1 MVVLFQTVLM
11 RLALCGLAASLV
23 LLALQSRI
31 ARDTFARVL
40 SAWRSLTA
48 FGRVAVCSFLLI
60 GILIGGDKT
69 NNVPPN
75 MNSPLPQ
82 MQMQQGGVFLTG
94 FTGLTGLSG
103 ALLHTPSSLNPVNLV
118 NPVQNSFAERKAANW
133 NVRGAWK
140 DSFWL
145 DFEDGWVFPCGTNH
159 LSGVEVVSCGQIWP
173 TPFDTNAVASA
184 GAPFEI
190 VRGLT
195 TFGYEFTP
203 TNSYRFVWDAAA
215 INRDTNNLVSAALE
229 LFRNGDVSVTTNGV
243 AALLP
248 RELPFPHDGF
258 GQDAEWVMANFTNA
272 AEILSVG
279 YPQWVYAQVGE
290 GLTNGLYKL
299 SVTVADDPPETTF
312 LMVGDLHVAVT
323 NAGEYVFLLGKCID
337 YPLAVFPETATN
349 FTYAAVDD
357 IPSVRS
363 LPMRGMHNGLN
374 DGRWT
379 RDEGRLVLVIPVC
392 PLVPFSESAHIVWT
406 PTLSVSP
413 ENWQPSE
420 LNDSETFTA
429 VLSDVPWLVS
439 SAFSWSTSDPSIVS
453 ISTPSARSTQMTAHY
468 PAAGAQQVSLSLE
481 ADVGDCTLHSYYV
494 NDPESQGVGLGV
506 SLAIS
511 LPEVVF
517 VNDDDDNDDGTP
529 DCVATFPDDDDIV
542 SGSILFS
549 SPMPTNGTIVVEGIY
564 GYDGGFAELPLVY
577 ANSNCTDAITSG
589 RTFAVSGVSSLSLPI
604 YLNPATVSTSVPGVQ
619 VKVRW
624 HPESGP
630 DLTASAFLTIVSPVA
645 EPVCNA
651 TTNVVENGVEHS
663 YAVNPCGV
671 AVGREGYFR
680 VEVAP
685 DGLPDSE
692 IVWEKSAGLDFVG
705 SCTGRCVTVRG
716 VSAGYE
722 TLSVL
727 IGGRTDNAPTFQVR
741 VVEPATVNL
750 RAWIIGNGNNKYSR
764 TVDQVRQMVK
774 DANDI
779 YAQVGVTLNL
789 VEPIVVTNIPDAYD
803 AFYAT
808 QTNDTSKWAY
818 SQIVDIATNTC
829 GLECY
834 FINGFVDR
842 QKTLA
847 VNGPRGAVVTRIAD
861 FKDFAHEIGHEF
873 GMCDIYVDSRKAE
886 NPDMPLIVLPSGE
899 PVNYSHVQGDW
910 NGGCEGRGPGGVRY
924 YAANTKMVN
933 ILSRMLMKGTRGPS
947 DDPVDITAGDIYGVY
962 YTNDVSNAE
971 IWSKGNA
978 PVMFP
983 FGYRNISH
991 K

>member
-1 MVVLFQTVLM
+1 MAALFQTILM
-11 RLALCGLAASLV
+11 RLALCGLAASLALM
-23 LLALQSRI
+23 LLRSRI
-31 ARDTFARVL
+31 ARDTFARLL
-40 SAWRSLTA
+40 SIWRSLTA

-82 MQMQQGGVFLTG
+82 MQQGGVFLTG
-94 FTGLTGLSG
+94 FTGLTGFVG
-103 ALLHTPSSLNPVNLV
+103 AGNLVNLV
-118 NPVQNSFAERKAANW
+118 NPVQTTPAQNSFAERKATSW

-145 DFEDGWVFPCGTNH
+145 PFEDGWVFPWGTNH
-159 LSGVEVVSCGQIWP
+159 LSGVEVISCGQVWA
-173 TPFDTNAVASA
+173 TPFDTNAIASV

-195 TFGYEFTP
+195 SFAYELTP
-203 TNSYRFVWDAAA
+203 SNSYRFVWTDAA
-215 INRDTNNLVSAALE
+215 INRDTNNLVAAALE

-243 AALLP
+243 AAHLP
-248 RELPFPHDGF
+248 RILPFPHNGF
-258 GQDAEWVMANFTNA
+258 GQDAEWVTANFTNA

-279 YPQWVYAQVGE
+279 YPQWVDAQVGE

-357 IPSVRS
+357 IPSVRL

-379 RDEGRLVLVIPVC
+379 RDEGRLVLVIPVY

-549 SPMPTNGTIVVEGIY
+549 SPMPTNGTIVVDGIY

-577 ANSNCTDAITSG
+577 ANANCTDAITSG

-685 DGLPDSE
+685 DGFPDSE

-722 TLSVL
+722 TLSVQ

-741 VVEPATVNL
+741 VVETATVNL
-750 RAWIIGNGNNKYSR
+750 RAWIIEGLFGEKTCTPEYIR
-764 TVDQVRQMVK
+764 KMVE
-774 DANDI
+774 DVNDI

-789 VEPIVVTNIPDAYD
+789 IEPIVVTNIPDAYN
-803 AFYAT
+803 ALRKAT
-808 QTNDTSKWAY
+808 TNATSMWTY
-818 SQIVDIATNTC
+818 RNIVDINSGTG

-834 FINGFVDR
+834 FINRFVDSG
-842 QKTLA
+842 KTLA
-847 VNGPRGAVVTRIAD
+847 VNGPRGAVITRNAD
-861 FKDFAHEIGHEF
+861 FKDLAHEIGHAF
-873 GMCDIYVDSRKAE
+873 GMDDIYTKSEDGSAPSFVLQQNDAAAYSRMQ
-886 NPDMPLIVLPSGE
+886 N
-899 PVNYSHVQGDW
+899 DW
-910 NGGCEGRGPGGVRY
+910 NGGCRGHGLCGVRY
-924 YAANTKMVN
+924 YAPQTSMSS
-933 ILSRMLMKGTRGPS
+933 IISRLLMNGERGDA
-947 DDPVDITAGDIYGVY
+947 DDPVDITNGDIYGVY
-962 YTNDVSNAE
+962 YTNGANQTKVWHKD
-971 IWSKGNA
+971 NA
-978 PVMFP
+978 PIAFSW
-983 FGYRNISH
+983 GYRNPTH
-991 K
+991 Q

>member
-1 MVVLFQTVLM
+1 MRDMFQTVLL
-11 RLALCGLAASLV
+11 RLVLCGLAASIALLV
-23 LLALQSRI
+23 LRSRLV
-31 ARDTFARVL
+31 RDAFARLMSV
-40 SAWRSLTA
+40 WRSLTA

-82 MQMQQGGVFLTG
+82 IMQGNIIQGGAASCRAGMAELEAPPPWGAPHLLGT
-94 FTGLTGLSG
+94 LPNSG
-103 ALLHTPSSLNPVNLV
+103 
-118 NPVQNSFAERKAANW
+118 FAEWKSSTW
-133 NVRGAWK
+133 NVCGAWK
-140 DSFWL
+140 DSFL
-145 DFEDGWVFPCGTNH
+145 LPFEEDWVFPHGSNH
-159 LSGVEVVSCGQIWP
+159 LSGVEVVSQGMVWP
-173 TPFDTNAVASA
+173 TPFDKKAITSIGV
-184 GAPFEI
+184 PVEI
-190 VRGLT
+190 VRGLS
-195 TFGYEFTP
+195 TFGYEFT
-203 TNSYRFVWDAAA
+203 TSNSYRFVWTDAA
-215 INRDTNNLVSAALE
+215 INRDTNNLVTAVLE
-229 LFRNGDVSVTTNGV
+229 LFRNGDVTVTTNG
-243 AALLP
+243 AAAYLP
-248 RELPFPHDGF
+248 RVLPFDHNGF
-258 GQDAEWVMANFTNA
+258 GQDAEWVTANFTNA

-279 YPQWVYAQVGE
+279 YPQWVDAQVGT

-299 SVTVADDPPETTF
+299 TVAVPDDPPETTQIS
-312 LMVGDLHVAVT
+312 VGNLSVAVT
-323 NAGEYVFLLGKCID
+323 NAGEYVFLLKKCFDHPIS
-337 YPLAVFPETATN
+337 VFPATATN
-349 FTYAAVDD
+349 FMYSAVDNIAPRPLMFGMAGINDGWWTTDRQGLKLVPPMYPMTLFTPRSHVLWIPTLQVSPSTWQPSSLSDTETFAAIIGD
-357 IPSVRS
+357 IPRDVPSVAY
-363 LPMRGMHNGLN
+363 
-374 DGRWT
+374 RWNT
-379 RDEGRLVLVIPVC
+379 SDSDVVSI
-392 PLVPFSESAHIVWT
+392 AT
-406 PTLSVSP
+406 PTLP
-413 ENWQPSE
+413 
-420 LNDSETFTA
+420 A
-429 VLSDVPWLVS
+429 
-439 SAFSWSTSDPSIVS
+439 
-453 ISTPSARSTQMTAHY
+453 TQMTAHY
-468 PAAGAQQVSLSLE
+468 PEADVQQVSLSLE
-481 ADVGDCTLHSYYV
+481 VTIGDCTLHSYYV
-494 NDPESQGVGLGV
+494 HSPDDDSAAASFTLSAPDVL
-506 SLAIS
+506 
-511 LPEVVF
+511 F
-517 VNDDDDNDDGTP
+517 VNDDDDDGNGTVDAMSP
-529 DCVATFPDDDDIV
+529 FLDDDDIAM
-542 SGSILFS
+542 GSILLN
-549 SPMPTNGTIVVEGIY
+549 SPVSTNGTVVFEGVY
-564 GYDGGFAELPLVY
+564 GYDEGFGERPLVY
-577 ANSNCTDAITSG
+577 SDSSCTEAVEPGSEYPVVSRTSW
-589 RTFAVSGVSSLSLPI
+589 SMPLYI
-604 YLNPATVSTSVPGVQ
+604 NPATVSASHPGVLI
-619 VKVRW
+619 KVRW
-624 HPESGP
+624 RPEAGAEVA
-630 DLTASAFLTIVSPVA
+630 ASKRLTIVSPVA

-924 YAANTKMVN
+924 YAANTKVVN